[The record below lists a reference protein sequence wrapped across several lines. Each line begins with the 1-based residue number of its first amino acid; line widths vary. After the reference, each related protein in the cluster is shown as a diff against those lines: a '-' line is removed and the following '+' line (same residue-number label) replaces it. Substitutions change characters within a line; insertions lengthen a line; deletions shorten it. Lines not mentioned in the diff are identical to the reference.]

1 VTEDTAQRDV
11 RHTEAAV
18 HRCAFFD
25 RMFDT
30 AIACGLKFML
40 TAEEQRRLIHKVADV
55 LVPGSRVLFTSCAG
69 AEAWGWN
76 DALAG
81 LQSRSL
87 GAAQYRRQFAAVGLP
102 VIRKYEGIGERPTRR
117 RKGARSIND
126 PKTFLLSANQSATT
140 ARFAALRFSKGG
152 VQSGGRPEYAF
163 SETNKPAIRC
173 AARSW
178 DQFER
183 RGALEC
189 NWLAARLR
197 IAAMKSQRM

>member
-69 AEAWGWN
+69 AEALGWN
-76 DALAG
+76 DAMAE

-87 GAAQYRRQFAAVGLP
+87 GAAEYRRQFAAVGLP

-117 RKGARSIND
+117 RKGLAPSTIRRRFCVRRTNLRRGLAWPRSVF
-126 PKTFLLSANQSATT
+126 PRA
-140 ARFAALRFSKGG
+140 
-152 VQSGGRPEYAF
+152 AF
-163 SETNKPAIRC
+163 SLVAVPSTRFLK
-173 AARSW
+173 
-178 DQFER
+178 
-183 RGALEC
+183 
-189 NWLAARLR
+189 
-197 IAAMKSQRM
+197 